1 MSPKLIKI
9 LKITGIVVG
18 LFAAVIMVAAFSVDT
33 DFEMERSVVIDKPNE
48 EVFDYIKYLRN
59 QYNYSVWGAL
69 DPAMRQEF
77 RGTDGTVGFVSAWDG
92 NEDVGKG
99 EQEIIGITEG
109 ERIDYE
115 LRFYTPFESTS
126 YAFMNTEQVNEHQT
140 RVTWGMSG
148 TFPRPM
154 NIMLLF
160 FDLEEAIGNDYETGL
175 ANLKDLLENQLDKFA
190 E

>member
-9 LKITGIVVG
+9 LKITGITI
-18 LFAAVIMVAAFSVDT
+18 LSLAALIVISTYIVKT
-33 DFEMERSVVIDKPNE
+33 DFEMERSIVIDHPND
-48 EVFDYIKYLRN
+48 EVFDYVKFFRN
-59 QYNYSVWGAL
+59 KHNYSVWGSL
-69 DPAMRQEF
+69 DPDMNQEF
-77 RGTDGTVGFVSAWDG
+77 RGTDGRVGFVSAWDG

-175 ANLKDLLENQLDKFA
+175 ANLKQLLENN
-190 E
+190 